1 MREEIALTII
11 WDMKQWGQTTRARL
25 IVISVPRVLGLCL
38 TRVGG
43 TLGHRKPIYVLRP
56 LLVGLLST
64 PHNMLRRVVVIL
76 TFKTLSLALVHLIL
90 VRAVIEGITL
100 LRNHGSVVEPG

>member
-1 MREEIALTII
+1 M
-11 WDMKQWGQTTRARL
+11 
-25 IVISVPRVLGLCL
+25 
-38 TRVGG
+38 
-43 TLGHRKPIYVLRP
+43 
-56 LLVGLLST
+56 
-64 PHNMLRRVVVIL
+64 VIL